1 MATALTFR
9 ATASSAREAH
19 AAGELAAWSQ
29 WFNREGGG
37 DVVIADSLL
46 RDDYVYL
53 IAELPLADIY
63 PVGGPSPSFD
73 WPDDPDDF
81 ERKVVEMMGL
91 FEGGWDAPPLFVH
104 LPSYR
109 MVDGGHRREA
119 LLRLG
124 RKNYW
129 AVSWMTRPPLTGRG
143 QYWAPRDDNP
153 ATRRV
158 PPARE

>member
-1 MATALTFR
+1 MATTVTFR
-9 ATASSAREAH
+9 ATATSAREAH
-19 AAGELAAWSQ
+19 AAGELAAWAQ

-37 DVVIADSLL
+37 DGMIADALL
-46 RDDYVYL
+46 REDYVYL
-53 IAELPLADIY
+53 MAELPLADIY

-73 WPDDPDDF
+73 HPDVPDEL
-81 ERKVVEMMGL
+81 ERKVVEMIEL
-91 FEGGWDAPPLFVH
+91 FERGWDAPSLFVH

-109 MVDGGHRREA
+109 MVDGGHRRQA

-124 RKNYW
+124 HKNYW
-129 AVSWMTRPPLTGRG
+129 AVCWMTRPPLTGRG

-158 PPARE
+158 PPSPD